1 MTDTRAITCCF
12 TGHRQIPKVE
22 YPAVRAR
29 LTYAIR
35 DLYEKGYRRFVAG
48 GAIGFDT
55 LAAEIVLALRRHY
68 PDVSLILMLPCA
80 DQDARWSSEDKAIYQ
95 KQKSE
100 ADEVILLAER
110 YFDGCMQKET
120 PPWWTRQA
128 PASPIS
134 HTRAAA
140 RDKPSAWRKE
150 RDFRSSTPPR
160 RHFFKNIRI
169 ETKRTQ
175 FFFKNRVLSAF

>member
-95 KQKSE
+95 KQKGE

-110 YFDGCMQKET
+110 YFDGCMQKRNRYMVDHASLLIAVHDGQSGGTRRTIEYAMRRGLDIVDI
-120 PPWWTRQA
+120 PP
-128 PASPIS
+128 
-134 HTRAAA
+134 
-140 RDKPSAWRKE
+140 E
-150 RDFRSSTPPR
+150 G
-160 RHFFKNIRI
+160 
-169 ETKRTQ
+169 
-175 FFFKNRVLSAF
+175 

>member
-80 DQDARWSSEDKAIYQ
+80 DQDARWSSEDKAVYQ
-95 KQKSE
+95 KQKGE

-110 YFDGCMQKET
+110 YFDGCMQKRNAAMVDASSACIAYLTHARSGAGQTVRMAERAGLQIIHT
-120 PPWWTRQA
+120 APPT
-128 PASPIS
+128 
-134 HTRAAA
+134 
-140 RDKPSAWRKE
+140 
-150 RDFRSSTPPR
+150 
-160 RHFFKNIRI
+160 FF
-169 ETKRTQ
+169 
-175 FFFKNRVLSAF
+175 

>member
-1 MTDTRAITCCF
+1 MPFEICCF

-110 YFDGCMQKET
+110 YFDGCMQKRNAAMVDASSACIAYLTHARSGAGQTVRMAERAGLQIIHT
-120 PPWWTRQA
+120 APPT
-128 PASPIS
+128 
-134 HTRAAA
+134 
-140 RDKPSAWRKE
+140 
-150 RDFRSSTPPR
+150 
-160 RHFFKNIRI
+160 FF
-169 ETKRTQ
+169 
-175 FFFKNRVLSAF
+175 

>member
-35 DLYEKGYRRFVAG
+35 DLYKKGYRRFVAG

-110 YFDGCMQKET
+110 YFDGCMQKRNAAMVDASSACIAYLTRSHSGAGQTVRLAERAGLQIIHT
-120 PPWWTRQA
+120 APPT
-128 PASPIS
+128 
-134 HTRAAA
+134 
-140 RDKPSAWRKE
+140 
-150 RDFRSSTPPR
+150 
-160 RHFFKNIRI
+160 FF
-169 ETKRTQ
+169 
-175 FFFKNRVLSAF
+175 